1 MHTLVLSPSTSFANP
16 RSWEAVS
23 RMNIPGLYDEVHC
36 MGGGSLLL
44 FLLACAD
51 KSPRLRPG
59 GRVILH
65 GPLVYP
71 TPDSCKEWLKKE
83 NQDLEDVDAH
93 EWRKAALSLGVGG
106 LMEHDQWLEPI
117 VRSVT
122 SGRHGE
128 LVDRYE
134 TLKCKTEDK
143 GRLVHLMPDGPTP
156 VLASY
161 EKELIRDSV
170 EHKKLEQVLV
180 KCGEFECVQLDGDS
194 SVTFRA

>member
-1 MHTLVLSPSTSFANP
+1 MQGDSAWPARVPDA
-16 RSWEAVS
+16 
-23 RMNIPGLYDEVHC
+23 
-36 MGGGSLLL
+36 
-44 FLLACAD
+44 
-51 KSPRLRPG
+51 RPLQG
-59 GRVILH
+59 VAQ
-65 GPLVYP
+65 
-71 TPDSCKEWLKKE
+71 E

-106 LMEHDQWLEPI
+106 LIEHDQWLEPI

-180 KCGEFECVQLDGDS
+180 KCGEFECVQLYGDS
-194 SVTFRA
+194 SVPFVRRPRDECVVHG